1 LERKVSYKN
10 GNALEKDH
18 TLYFHAAD
26 ERTTALKSLKG
37 PEREEGQV
45 KLTQR

>member
-1 LERKVSYKN
+1 MLLMHMKVLS
-10 GNALEKDH
+10 DVQR
-18 TLYFHAAD
+18 LY